1 MPHIDGW
8 WLAALAA
15 VPVLIWFRKRWKAP
29 PSIGYSST
37 GVLKTIP
44 RSRRTRWRS
53 APFAARIACLV
64 LVVLAMTRPRV
75 GMEPV
80 RHVGR
85 GAAIE
90 IVIDRSS
97 SMDSDYG
104 STTEFSAAKEM
115 ASRFV
120 LSRGSDL
127 IGLTAFASQPRSISP
142 LTFDHNALV
151 RRLGKIDLASGDEDG
166 TNIGGALMVAAARLK
181 AADLG
186 RASRVIVLFTDAES
200 RWDYHLAEAA
210 ELMADWGVRLHVIHI
225 DDGIP
230 PSFGQRY
237 AHEHGYDT
245 ETRLR
250 RLAVRT
256 GGTYSKPRDFDE
268 MKGAGAAIDALEPA
282 DLPSMKFAGGSE
294 LFPALLLAA
303 MLLLVLEAGAS
314 TLWLR
319 SIP

>member
-1 MPHIDGW
+1 MPHIDTW

-15 VPVLIWFRKRWKAP
+15 VPLLIWLRKRREP
-29 PSIGYSST
+29 RPSIGYSSI
-37 GVLKTIP
+37 GILKTIP
-44 RSRRTRWRS
+44 RSRRTRWRN
-53 APFAARIACLV
+53 APFVARIACLV
-64 LVVLAMTRPRV
+64 LVVFAMTRPRV

-104 STTEFSAAKEM
+104 TTTEFIAAKEM

-120 LSRGSDL
+120 RARGSDL
-127 IGLTAFASQPRSISP
+127 IGLTAFASHPRSISP

-151 RRLGKIDLASGDEDG
+151 RRIGKIDLAREDEDG

-200 RWDYHLAEAA
+200 SWDYHLAEAA
-210 ELMADWGVRLHVIHI
+210 TLMADWGVRLHVIHI
-225 DDGIP
+225 DDGVP
-230 PSFGQRY
+230 PNFGRRY

-250 RLAVRT
+250 RLAVQT
-256 GGTYSKPRDFDE
+256 GGTYSKPRNFDE
-268 MKGAGAAIDALEPA
+268 MKRAGAAIDALEPA
-282 DLPSMKFAGGSE
+282 DLPSTKLAGGSD

-303 MLLLVLEAGAS
+303 MLVLLLEAGAA